1 MSRSRAKTREDA
13 WSDHRTTIR
22 IRGRSECFISASRR
36 VVVVVSQKNRQFK
49 SHEEKLPAPHKPPR
63 RPSLCIAIDPAT
75 AMTSD
80 ELEFDDASAMLDP
93 AALARLRRVAASGKV
108 GEEAG
113 KEARREAAWRLWRYY
128 STQPDGSEHD
138 TVDYVTL
145 RQKARDFDASLK
157 HLVAAALDGHAEAS
171 FRVSVVT
178 ALKEKYEAEEAGV
191 LRTGNASKPFHWL
204 RRAADG
210 DHIDAMLTLGSIM
223 QIDDDRSDLV
233 KQTLK
238 MTGKDGLAY
247 LQKAADRNRG
257 EAFVVLISTYMHG
270 ADGVDR
276 DLSRAEQLL
285 DECEKPGT
293 IWTTSSTAGSGF
305 QAHRED
311 VEKQKRR
318 IVYERL
324 LRGGDEDAKGYS
336 FVHDVL
342 KITPDK
348 NVFTAVNGCVTCRK
362 SVPAVAELKKCKAC
376 RYVYYCS
383 KECQRA
389 DWPRHKRECCVTR
402 ADVDAVA
409 VRKWFCSCP
418 GLQCAVT
425 LAAYINRN
433 AITVIDV
440 RTELGDDGLHPVV
453 TVVPKHELMNFEW
466 GFQVSQ
472 DPRFQKRVS
481 EGLTSDPFF
490 FVHVQPLHLGR
501 SAEHGFCQNYV
512 SNNPGEDISAVM
524 THVAVET
531 GRTSEVREHTSLERP
546 PRPL

>member
-1 MSRSRAKTREDA
+1 
-13 WSDHRTTIR
+13 
-22 IRGRSECFISASRR
+22 
-36 VVVVVSQKNRQFK
+36 
-49 SHEEKLPAPHKPPR
+49 
-63 RPSLCIAIDPAT
+63 
-75 AMTSD
+75 
-80 ELEFDDASAMLDP
+80 MLM
-93 AALARLRRVAASGKV
+93 LR
-108 GEEAG
+108 
-113 KEARREAAWRLWRYY
+113 
-128 STQPDGSEHD
+128 
-138 TVDYVTL
+138 
-145 RQKARDFDASLK
+145 
-157 HLVAAALDGHAEAS
+157 
-171 FRVSVVT
+171 
-178 ALKEKYEAEEAGV
+178 
-191 LRTGNASKPFHWL
+191 
-204 RRAADG
+204 
-210 DHIDAMLTLGSIM
+210 
-223 QIDDDRSDLV
+223 DDDRSDLV

-247 LQKAADRNRG
+247 LQKAADRNCG
-257 EAFVVLISTYMHG
+257 EAFVTLASTYMGG

-285 DECEKPGT
+285 DECEKPGK
-293 IWTTSSTAGSGF
+293 IWATSSTAGSGF
-305 QAHRED
+305 QAHREE
-311 VEKQKRR
+311 VEEWKSR
-318 IVYERL
+318 IIYYRL
-324 LRGGDEDAKGYS
+324 LCGGDEDAKGYS
-336 FVHDVL
+336 FVHDAL
-342 KITPDK
+342 KRTADK
-348 NVFTAVNGCVTCRK
+348 NVFTATNGCVTCRK

-409 VRKWFCSCP
+409 VRKWFSSCP

-453 TVVPKHELMNFEW
+453 TVVPKHELMNFKW

-490 FVHVQPLHLGR
+490 FVHVQPLHLGG
-501 SAEHGFCQNYV
+501 SAEHAFCQNYV

-524 THVAVET
+524 MQVAVDT

>member
-1 MSRSRAKTREDA
+1 
-13 WSDHRTTIR
+13 
-22 IRGRSECFISASRR
+22 
-36 VVVVVSQKNRQFK
+36 
-49 SHEEKLPAPHKPPR
+49 
-63 RPSLCIAIDPAT
+63 
-75 AMTSD
+75 MTSD

-113 KEARREAAWRLWRYY
+113 KEARREAAWRLGRYY
-128 STQPDGSEHD
+128 SARPDGTYPPD
-138 TVDYVTL
+138 DYDMM
-145 RQKARDFDASLK
+145 RQEARDLDASLK
-157 HLVAAALDGHAEAS
+157 HLVAAGLDGHAEAS

-178 ALKEKYEAEEAGV
+178 ALKEKYDA
-191 LRTGNASKPFHWL
+191 TGNAGKPFHWV

-210 DHIDAMLTLGSIM
+210 GHIEAMLTLGIVM
-223 QIDDDRSDLV
+223 LKDDDRSDLV

-238 MTGKDGLAY
+238 VTGKDGLAY
-247 LQKAADRNRG
+247 LQKAADRNCG
-257 EAFVVLISTYMHG
+257 EAFVTLASTYMSG

-276 DLSRAEQLL
+276 DISRAEQLL

-305 QAHRED
+305 QAYREE
-311 VEKQKRR
+311 VEEQKRR
-318 IVYERL
+318 IVYYRL

-336 FVHDVL
+336 FVHDAL
-342 KITPDK
+342 KITAHRNK
-348 NVFTAVNGCVTCRK
+348 VTAVNACVTCRK

-376 RYVYYCS
+376 RVVYYCS

-389 DWPRHKRECCVTR
+389 DWPRHKRECSVTCP
-402 ADVDAVA
+402 DVDGVA
-409 VRKWFCSCP
+409 VRKWFSSCP

-425 LAAYINRN
+425 LSAYINRN
-433 AITVIDV
+433 AITVINV

-472 DPRFQKRVS
+472 EPRFQKRVS
-481 EGLTSDPFF
+481 EGLTSDPIF
-490 FVHVQPLHLGR
+490 FVHVQPLHLGG
-501 SAEHGFCQNYV
+501 SDEHAFCQNYV

-524 THVAVET
+524 TQVAVET
-531 GRTSEVREHTSLERP
+531 GRTSEVRERTSLERP